1 MRNEA
6 QDLKRLNLQALGV
19 ARQSLI
25 EPSRAGARHHCRAG
39 RGRIVHCRA
48 GQGRARARQRGAR
61 AGWGCAVQGRAEHTS
76 ARGDSLLQVFPLFL
90 CPFPSLSSFGFRRLH
105 KLFSFLFGILPCLP
119 AFASHF
125 PACNPSGIGQ
135 LAPLILCLLQ
145 SLPAFPLCLSK
156 EILSPFPGFM
166 IGLDWVIASTPT
178 LQVALLVCP
187 VTPSP

>member
-1 MRNEA
+1 MHYSVGQCPTGQGRT
-6 QDLKRLNLQALGV
+6 V
-19 ARQSLI
+19 
-25 EPSRAGARHHCRAG
+25 HCREG
-39 RGRIVHCRA
+39 QRRA
-48 GQGRARARQRGAR
+48 GQGRADHISARGDSLVEPIR
-61 AGWGCAVQGRAEHTS
+61 AGQCTAGQGSELQGKAGQGRADHTS
-76 ARGDSLLQVFPLFL
+76 ARGDRLLQVFPLFL
-90 CPFPSLSSFGFRRLH
+90 GLFPSLSSFGFRRLH